1 VLIKILPKPQVERQK
16 RYQKAASS
24 QVTWF
29 PKTAWLT
36 ILAAVTWQFFS
47 SFQRPILLATIGLW
61 Q

>member
-1 VLIKILPKPQVERQK
+1 MLASADKILPKPQVERQK

-36 ILAAVTWQFFS
+36 ILSSCHLAV
-47 SFQRPILLATIGLW
+47 FQ
-61 Q
+61 